1 MATPFKL
8 KGSPM
13 ERNFG
18 DKSSPK
24 MGDKTKTGQ
33 RKYVRYN
40 KAGNRVDMMGREHTA
55 KARANT
61 NMEGGKL
68 NKRNVG
74 YKAKSTMPK
83 AFNMTGSSK
92 AGEFVKV
99 AKKFSK
105 KAGRFLGG
113 KTLGIAGMLGATSSK
128 ADQPKGKAKRKG
140 SYTGDFTKL
149 KK

>member
-1 MATPFKL
+1 MATPFKM

-13 ERNFG
+13 ERNFS

-74 YKAKSTMPK
+74 YKAK
-83 AFNMTGSSK
+83 
-92 AGEFVKV
+92 AGKLTKV
-99 AKKFSK
+99 AKKVVG
-105 KAGRFLGG
+105 KAAKFAGG
-113 KTLGIAGMLGATSSK
+113 KALGIAGMLMAKSSK
-128 ADQPKGKAKRKG
+128 ADQPKGKAKKG